1 MCLVQTGRG
10 GTREKENVARPTGIS
25 RRDSLPPLNAAAVVQ
40 VEQSV
45 RRVRDVRARML
56 LDALHLAAGGRAR
69 VLFIPPQ
76 GKHAALSVDEADKG
90 LYKNGFGACME
101 GL

>member
-1 MCLVQTGRG
+1 MSSG
-10 GTREKENVARPTGIS
+10 ARPTAASS
-25 RRDSLPPLNAAAVVQ
+25 RNSFPALNADAVVQ

-69 VLFIPPQ
+69 VLFILPQ

>member
-1 MCLVQTGRG
+1 MSP
-10 GTREKENVARPTGIS
+10 APTAAGS
-25 RRDSLPPLNAAAVVQ
+25 RSSFPALNAAAVVQ

-45 RRVRDVRARML
+45 RRIRDVRARML
-56 LDALHLAAGGRAR
+56 LDALHLVAGGRAR
-69 VLFIPPQ
+69 VLFILPQ